1 MGLKPAGARPG
12 ALKDE
17 AWRLDQSRYPRR
29 LTLETRYGDMDAN
42 AHLNNV
48 ALARLF
54 EETRVRTLGGLRAK
68 RGAPAVATGDPS
80 SMMIVHVAIDY
91 LAEGR
96 YPEPVETGLAV
107 TDIGRSSFRLGLA
120 LFQQGRP
127 IALADCAMVNLEAR
141 APAPIGAELREALEG
156 LRHA

>member
-1 MGLKPAGARPG
+1 MGLNPAGVKPG

-17 AWRLDQSRYPRR
+17 AWRLELQRYPRR
-29 LTLETRYGDMDAN
+29 HCLETRYGDMDAN

-54 EETRVRTLGGLRAK
+54 EETRVRTLSLLRATPDTP
-68 RGAPAVATGDPS
+68 APAGDPS
-80 SMMIVHVAIDY
+80 SMMIVHVGIDY

-96 YPEPVETGLAV
+96 YPLPVEAGLAV
-107 TDIGRSSFRLGLA
+107 TDIGRSSFRLGLG
-120 LFQQGRP
+120 LFQQGRA

-141 APAPIGAELREALEG
+141 RPAEIGAELRVALEG
-156 LRHA
+156 LRHV